1 MSAIIL
7 PLPSSVDGGDR
18 HLTLCLKR
26 IALWGGSKEVINF
39 PGIFLDNAE
48 FSPCWALLEYIRAL
62 IQLACLRVFSV
73 TPWVIVYGS
82 YHVSDCF

>member
-1 MSAIIL
+1 MFLFLGECGA
-7 PLPSSVDGGDR
+7 GW
-18 HLTLCLKR
+18 
-26 IALWGGSKEVINF
+26 LWGGSKEVINF

-73 TPWVIVYGS
+73 TPWAIVT
-82 YHVSDCF
+82 DCVV